1 MHLYLFIRS
10 AGNIEKRF
18 GKHKM
23 AMATTMAPAKDEV
36 TVLEH
41 ATLKVSVIKL
51 LDLVPRLAEGTLILV
66 KTFYPTQIMFTA
78 VQIISDKIM

>member
-1 MHLYLFIRS
+1 MLRLHLFIRS

-41 ATLKVSVIKL
+41 ATLKVSVINDKDKL
-51 LDLVPRLAEGTLILV
+51 LDLVPRLAEDHKGYTDSSEDILS
-66 KTFYPTQIMFTA
+66 YPI
-78 VQIISDKIM
+78 